1 MGKAFKARA
10 DVLDA
15 DSLASAIEDAARS
28 AAQDAADEIVALHQ
42 AAIRSR
48 RTPDGGEQKRNSP
61 GWARAKGNRPPL
73 QHTGQLLNNVRVVD
87 TNRGATIEPPPGRR
101 SVVESL
107 HERGYT
113 TIFNTDD
120 REFEDLTQEQVDEHS
135 RRVDP
140 DQHTTRRRL

>member
-1 MGKAFKARA
+1 MEKAFRARV

-15 DSLASAIEDAARS
+15 DSLADAIKDAARE

-42 AAIRSR
+42 ASIRSR
-48 RTPDGGEQKRNSP
+48 RAPDGGEQKRNSP

-87 TNRGATIEPPPGRR
+87 TNKGARIEPPPGRR
-101 SVVESL
+101 DVVESL

-120 REFEDLTQEQVDEHS
+120 TEFEDTVQDQVDEHS

-140 DQHTTRRRL
+140 DRHTTRRRL